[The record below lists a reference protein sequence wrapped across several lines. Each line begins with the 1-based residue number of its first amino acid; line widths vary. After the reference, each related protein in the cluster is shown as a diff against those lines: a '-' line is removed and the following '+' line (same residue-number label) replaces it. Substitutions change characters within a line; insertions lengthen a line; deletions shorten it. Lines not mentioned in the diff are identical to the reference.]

1 MIIIIAMDARKEKEL
16 KVLQRI
22 VPSIDVYRF
31 VMWYLSSS
39 SVVSEIFMSI
49 DELDSINSAQRL
61 VLKEVQITFSCL

>member
-39 SVVSEIFMSI
+39 SVVPEIFMSI

-61 VLKEVQITFSCL
+61 VLNEFRVC

>member
-22 VPSIDVYRF
+22 VPSIDVHRF

-39 SVVSEIFMSI
+39 SVLVSEIFMLLLF
-49 DELDSINSAQRL
+49 DE
-61 VLKEVQITFSCL
+61 